1 MQACG
6 QQQTSHA
13 HRAHPYRPPP
23 NKTGCPDTAREIRQG
38 TDEGGRRLSGC
49 PHGSRV
55 RAIFRAGTQPRIDIA
70 LQNPGRLS
78 RLNLSIGSKLSN
90 HRPCAAE
97 SVKNLRDSAVAT
109 RSPARAL
116 LTSSGARLSHWPAR
130 AARDGPF
137 ACVLNRTAARY
148 DPSLGGAVGSS
159 SRHQLAVNIS
169 SQLLATQAIDVAH
182 FFCVLCAVCP
192 CADLKSLAFPS
203 QRKTPRNVPQHP
215 SNRGSVTD
223 GYCQSD

>member
-23 NKTGCPDTAREIRQG
+23 SKTGCPDTAREIRQG

-148 DPSLGGAVGSS
+148 DPSLGGAVGS
-159 SRHQLAVNIS
+159 H
-169 SQLLATQAIDVAH
+169 
-182 FFCVLCAVCP
+182 
-192 CADLKSLAFPS
+192 
-203 QRKTPRNVPQHP
+203 
-215 SNRGSVTD
+215 RGTS
-223 GYCQSD
+223 